1 MKKNILKIGLAV
13 FATIL
18 STSCN
23 DDFLQRDPLDQVN
36 NDTFW
41 ETENHLR
48 VYNNT
53 FYHLARIE
61 SATPILMG
69 HDQGFES
76 QSRSGWYLDGMSDN
90 TANRAGRGEL
100 FQRIRAGKYI
110 TPNNPDLF
118 GYKGW
123 NFLRAINVGLENYGK
138 AEIPDRSGL
147 TGEQIR
153 NFYVGEARL
162 LRGWFYADKV
172 SKFGDV
178 QWVDKSLTT
187 EDVDILN
194 GTRDDR
200 EFVMEK
206 VLEDLNFATE
216 NLPNNWGDGGAPGRL
231 NRWAALAVKSRVC
244 LFEGTWRKY
253 HGGSNPE
260 MWLQASADAALE
272 LMQNGPYSL
281 YSTGNPETDYNA
293 IHRMTDLTG
302 NPEVIYWR
310 RYQLGIFTNH
320 VQSYH
325 KDYIGGATKDMVESY
340 LSEDGLPITL
350 SPLYQGD
357 EVYEEIFVDRD
368 PRLRQTILHPDD
380 QAIYRFGN
388 HDFSLTRYPQ
398 LLGSATPGVE
408 SATGYHIIKVYEN
421 NAAYATYNTST
432 TPAIILRLGEVLLNY
447 AEAKAELGTITQADL
462 DMSINLLRDRVGM
475 PHLDLN
481 PPMDPRHADEGISSL
496 LVEIRRERRVELFM
510 EGFRYDDLR
519 RWKQGKKL
527 EEKSYGMR
535 WDEANRARFDP
546 TNVVPKALKSSITTD
561 VFGNPVE
568 YIDVYAGTDFATP
581 VFDESKHYLWPIPIN
596 AISQNPNLGQ
606 NPGW

>member
-1 MKKNILKIGLAV
+1 MKKNILKISLAV
-13 FATIL
+13 VATIL
-18 STSCN
+18 SVSCN
-23 DDFLQRDPLDQVN
+23 DDFLQREPLDQVN
-36 NDTFW
+36 NSTFW

-61 SATPILMG
+61 SATPIIMG

-76 QSRSGWYLDGMSDN
+76 QSRGPWYLDGMSDN
-90 TANRAGRGEL
+90 TATRAARADI
-100 FQRIRAGKYI
+100 FQRIRAGKYV

-123 NFLRAINVGLENYGK
+123 NFLRAINVGLENYHL
-138 AEIPDRSGL
+138 AQVSEVV
-147 TGEQIR
+147 R
-153 NFYVGEARL
+153 NQYIGEARF

-172 SKFGDV
+172 SKYGDV
-178 QWVDKSLTT
+178 QWVEKGLTT
-187 EDVDILN
+187 EDEDILY

-200 EFVMEK
+200 ELVMDK
-206 VLEDLNFATE
+206 VLEDLNFATA
-216 NLPNNWGDGGAPGRL
+216 NLPNDWKDGSAPGRL

-253 HGGSNPE
+253 HGGSNPDA
-260 MWLQASADAALE
+260 WLQEAADAALE
-272 LMQNGPYSL
+272 VMQDGPYSI
-281 YSTGNPETDYNA
+281 YNTGNPSTDYNA
-293 IHRMTDLTG
+293 IHRMTDLSG
-302 NPEVIYWR
+302 NPEVMYWR

-340 LSEDGLPITL
+340 LSDDGLPITL
-350 SPLYQGD
+350 SPSYLGD
-357 EVYEEIFVDRD
+357 EVYEDIWVDRD
-368 PRLRQTILHPDD
+368 PRLRQSILHPDD
-380 QAIYRFGN
+380 QAIYRYGN
-388 HDFSLTRYPQ
+388 HDFALTRYPQ
-398 LLGSATPGVE
+398 LSGSATPGVE

-432 TPAIILRLGEVLLNY
+432 TPAIVLRLGEVLLNY
-447 AEAKAELGTITQADL
+447 AEAVAELGTITQADL

-481 PPMDPRHADEGISSL
+481 PTMDPRHAGEGISSL

-527 EEKSYGMR
+527 EKKSYGVR
-535 WDEANRARFDP
+535 W
-546 TNVVPKALKSSITTD
+546 
-561 VFGNPVE
+561 
-568 YIDVYAGTDFATP
+568 
-581 VFDESKHYLWPIPIN
+581 
-596 AISQNPNLGQ
+596 
-606 NPGW
+606 